1 MVPTVFV
8 GFLVWEGSIIWG
20 LSRAAL
26 VPGRV
31 VAGIGIVWW
40 LGLRVSGHVALYSL
54 D

>member
-1 MVPTVFV
+1 MNPTVFV

-26 VPGRV
+26 GPSRV
-31 VAGIGIVWW
+31 VAGVGIFWC

-54 D
+54 E